1 MIQLRHCQRSIFEA
15 AIGSIE
21 KLIEGLIE
29 PPLQRLDEV
38 LADEQ
43 LLGAVS
49 GRLAQRWAQSRT
61 RGRPGTPA
69 EVVLRMLV
77 LKRVKGWSFEE
88 TEREVRASLVYRYLV
103 RVYFEPV
110 PDAKTLIRLSKV
122 IGVAGIEAIHGRLV
136 EVAKD
141 QGLIKGQ
148 RARVDTTVVE
158 TNISYP
164 TDSNLLA
171 DGVRVLTRGLK
182 RIERMTGVVARKVR
196 NRKRATTRRVLEIA
210 RAARSRNLKNS
221 RARLEAGYRRLSSR
235 AARSPAIAQRGSRYG
250 RSECIRRARRCGFHA
265 PPPLP
270 CSRRPGPRSVRVL
283 RL

>member
-1 MIQLRHCQRSIFEA
+1 MIQRQHLQRSIFEA

-21 KLIEGLIE
+21 KLIDGLIE
-29 PPLQRLDEV
+29 PALQRLDAV

-43 LLGAVS
+43 LLEAVL
-49 GRLAQRWAQSRT
+49 GRLAQRWSQSRT

-77 LKRVKGWSFEE
+77 LKRIKGWSFEE
-88 TEREVRASLVYRYLV
+88 TEREVRSSLVYRYLV

-122 IGVAGIEAIHGRLV
+122 IGVEGLEAIHGRLL
-136 EVAKD
+136 EIAKD

-171 DGVRVLTRGLK
+171 DGVA
-182 RIERMTGVVARKVR
+182 GVNAGAET
-196 NRKRATTRRVLEIA
+196 NRADD
-210 RAARSRNLKNS
+210 
-221 RARLEAGYRRLSSR
+221 
-235 AARSPAIAQRGSRYG
+235 
-250 RSECIRRARRCGFHA
+250 RCGGAKGAQPQARHHPQGA
-265 PPPLP
+265 GD
-270 CSRRPGPRSVRVL
+270 CARGAQSQSEE
-283 RL
+283 